1 MEKSSE
7 FEFEK
12 LVAELEDFSDC
23 RLDDYFDIVDMVPGA
38 LERLKSMKSEDD
50 KLQYYGELMEISRK
64 LADLSP
70 TASWGPKRPASIY
83 PHMTALNSLRV
94 VTSTVMY

>member
-7 FEFEK
+7 FELEE
-12 LVAELEDFSDC
+12 LVEELEGVYLPDS
-23 RLDDYFDIVDMVPGA
+23 RLEELDEIVDMVPGA

-64 LADLSP
+64 LEEFKKGKEIP
-70 TASWGPKRPASIY
+70 
-83 PHMTALNSLRV
+83 N
-94 VTSTVMY
+94 